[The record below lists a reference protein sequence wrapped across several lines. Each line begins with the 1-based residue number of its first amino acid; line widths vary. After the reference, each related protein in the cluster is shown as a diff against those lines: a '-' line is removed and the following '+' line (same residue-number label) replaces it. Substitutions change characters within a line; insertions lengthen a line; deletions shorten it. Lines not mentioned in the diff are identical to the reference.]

1 MTRIIGMTVNN
12 AIAVIKEMNKT
23 VVIQKNH
30 DDITTAL
37 TIGSPF
43 VDHDIAVVENDI
55 VVDIKKWVW

>member
-12 AIAVIKEMNKT
+12 AIAVIKEMNKDI
-23 VVIQKNH
+23 VIKMNNGT
-30 DDITTAL
+30 IVGL

-55 VVDIKKWVW
+55 VIDIKKWVW